1 MDKKVKIAMITSSL
15 TRNGISSVIM
25 NYCRNINL
33 EKFQISIYAGLP
45 IDDVYRMEC
54 EKIGIEIIQLP
65 DRSKSLFKYYIS
77 LLKKMPKNK
86 YDIIHVHG
94 NSSIMAIDLFIGWL
108 KNIKTRIAHCHNTK
122 CNNIKVHKILN
133 PIFKKLYTSAFA
145 CGKLAGDWIFGRN
158 NYIIINNGI
167 KLNKFIFNKEIRIK
181 ERNNLDIRD
190 DEFIIGHVGRINNQK
205 NQEYL
210 IKIFEKCAQIDKK
223 IKLLMIGNGPNYNRI
238 AQIVKNN
245 KYKDRIILYG
255 ETITPEKFYNVMD
268 VFVFPS
274 LYEGFPV
281 TVVEALASG
290 LNCLISNS
298 ITQEIDSNHVE
309 FIGIEE
315 NDINDWVKSILQI
328 AKYSKRNDIEEKII
342 ENFEI
347 SNCVKKLEGYYNDFM
362 KEV

>member
-1 MDKKVKIAMITSSL
+1 MDKKIKVAMISSSL

-33 EKFQISIYAGLP
+33 EKFQISIYSGMP
-45 IDDVYRMEC
+45 IDEEYRIEC
-54 EKIGIEIIQLP
+54 EKRGIEVIQLP
-65 DRSKSLFKYYIS
+65 ERSKSVFKYYIN
-77 LLKKMPKNK
+77 LLKKMPKNR

-108 KNIKTRIAHCHNTK
+108 KRIKIRIAHSHNTK
-122 CNNIKVHKILN
+122 CSNIKVHKILN
-133 PIFKKLYTSAFA
+133 PVFKKLYTVSFA
-145 CGKLAGDWIFGRN
+145 CGKLAGDWIFGKN

-167 KLNKFIFNKEIRIK
+167 NLKKFAFDKEIRIK
-181 ERNNLDIRD
+181 ERNALNIKD
-190 DEFIIGHVGRINNQK
+190 DEFVIGHIGRVNNQK

-210 IKIFEKCAQIDKK
+210 IKIFEKCAQINPKV
-223 IKLLMIGNGPNYNRI
+223 KLLMIGSGPNYNKI
-238 AQIVKNN
+238 KQLVKAN

-255 ETITPEKFYNVMD
+255 ETTIPEKFYNAMD
-268 VFVFPS
+268 VFAFPS

-290 LNCLISNS
+290 LNCIISDS
-298 ITQEIDSNHVE
+298 ITKEIDSNYVK
-309 FIGIEE
+309 FLKIEE
-315 NDINDWVKSILQI
+315 GNIDEWVKVILHI
-328 AKYSKRNDIEEKII
+328 SKENMRNEVEEKVV

-347 SNCVKKLEGYYNDFM
+347 SNCVKNLEKYYNVFM